1 MIIGFEPVSFME
13 RPEWFKTIY
22 VLSGVW
28 QEAGWESI
36 IYIAALAGVDPTL
49 YESAIVDGTSKFQ
62 RIRYISIPSIMPTII
77 ILFILR
83 LGQVMN
89 VGFEKV
95 LLMQNSLNMSS
106 SDVISTFIY
115 RYGVQQ
121 GEYSYTSAVGLF
133 NSVIN
138 FIFLIMANRIAKVKS
153 GISLW

>member
-1 MIIGFEPVSFME
+1 
-13 RPEWFKTIY
+13 
-22 VLSGVW
+22 
-28 QEAGWESI
+28 
-36 IYIAALAGVDPTL
+36 
-49 YESAIVDGTSKFQ
+49 
-62 RIRYISIPSIMPTII
+62 MPTII